1 MDALLV
7 LALLAP
13 AFVAGTL
20 TLAVRRGVRA
30 LAWLNAVTM
39 PVSCVAATVIALR
52 LAGGGPPVVVGVTW
66 RLDALSALMT
76 LLVSTVATLAAWMGP
91 GLRGPG
97 DAEREIRSYRIYS
110 NLFAFTMLVA
120 VSASSL
126 GVMWV
131 AIEAT
136 TVTSALLIPLRRTK
150 AAVDASWKYLLIGS
164 VGIAL
169 AFTGTV
175 LAFVDYA
182 AIGGDVAL
190 ALHWDTLRAAAPSL
204 HPQVA
209 QLAFVFLLAGFGTK
223 AGLVPTHTWLPD
235 AHSEAPAPLSAMM
248 SGVLLSVALYAVA
261 RWKTIIEAAT
271 GSAFTDTL
279 MLIVGIATV
288 LVGSL
293 SLLSQTHYKRVL
305 AYSSIE
311 HMGLACFGFALGPA
325 GVFAALLHL
334 TVHALAKSAAF
345 LLSGRVLER
354 YGSGEIARVP
364 GLLSVAPGTGMLF
377 AAGILAL
384 AGLPPFGLFVS
395 EILIVRAA
403 WIAGHTLLTALVVV
417 LMLLA
422 FVALMVHAQRML
434 FGEPETG
441 MPGGERGRLSLVV
454 LALPVLAAAWIGVSL
469 PAPLAALLG
478 HAVEVLRP

>member
-1 MDALLV
+1 M
-7 LALLAP
+7 ALLAP
-13 AFVAGTL
+13 PFLAGL
-20 TLAVRRGVRA
+20 LMLAVRRSAAA
-30 LAWLNAVTM
+30 LAWFNAVTM
-39 PVSCVAATVIALR
+39 PVSCGAAVMAALR
-52 LAGGGPPVVVGVTW
+52 LASGGAPIAVGDTW
-66 RLDALSALMT
+66 RLDALSALMA
-76 LLVSTVATLAAWMGP
+76 LLVSAVATLATWMGP
-91 GLRGPG
+91 GLRRR
-97 DAEREIRSYRIYS
+97 DTHSEIRSYRIYS

-120 VSASSL
+120 VCASSL

-182 AIGGDVAL
+182 AIGGDIGL
-190 ALHWDTLRAAAPSL
+190 ALHWNTLRAAAPML

-248 SGVLLSVALYAVA
+248 SGVLLAVALYAVA

-279 MLIVGIATV
+279 LLIVGIATI

-293 SLLSQTHYKRVL
+293 SLLPQTHYKRVL

-311 HMGLACFGFALGPA
+311 HMGLACFGLALGPA

-334 TVHALAKSAAF
+334 TSHALAKSAAF

-364 GLLSVAPGTGMLF
+364 GLLSVAPGTGVLF
-377 AAGILAL
+377 AAGMFAL
-384 AGLPPFGLFVS
+384 AGMPPFGLFLS
-395 EILIVRAA
+395 EILIVRAG
-403 WIAGHTLLTALVVV
+403 WLAGHLALTTLVLV

-422 FVALMVHAQRML
+422 FVALIVQCQRML
-434 FGEPETG
+434 FGEAASDVPR
-441 MPGGERGRLSLVV
+441 GEQGRVSLMLV
-454 LALPVLAAAWIGVSL
+454 ALPVVALAWLGVSV

-478 HAVEVLRP
+478 HAAEVLRP

>member
-1 MDALLV
+1 MDTLLV
-7 LALLAP
+7 ATLLGP
-13 AFVAGTL
+13 PFMAGL
-20 TLAVRRGVRA
+20 LMLVVRRAASAV
-30 LAWLNAVTM
+30 AWFNAVTM
-39 PVSCVAATVIALR
+39 PASCVAATLIALR
-52 LAGGGPPVVVGVTW
+52 LASGASPVVVGETW
-66 RLDALSALMT
+66 RLDALSALMA
-76 LLVSTVATLAAWMGP
+76 LLVSAVATLAVWLGP
-91 GLRGPG
+91 GLRGQRDPE
-97 DAEREIRSYRIYS
+97 AEIRSYRLYA

-136 TVTSALLIPLRRTK
+136 TVTSALLIPMRRTK
-150 AAVDASWKYLLIGS
+150 AAVDASWNYLLIGS

-182 AIGGDVAL
+182 AIGGDVAQ

-209 QLAFVFLLAGFGTK
+209 RLAFVFLLAGFGTK

-235 AHSEAPAPLSAMM
+235 AHAEAPAPLSAMM

-261 RWKTIIEAAT
+261 RWKTIIEAST

-279 MLIVGIATV
+279 LLIVGIATI

-293 SLLSQTHYKRVL
+293 SLLSQTRYKRVL

-311 HMGLACFGFALGPA
+311 HMGLACFGLALGPA

-334 TVHALAKSAAF
+334 TGHALAKSATF

-354 YGSGEIARVP
+354 YGSAEIARVP
-364 GLLSVAPGTGMLF
+364 GLLGVAPGTGVLF

-384 AGLPPFGLFVS
+384 AGMPPFGLFVS
-395 EILIVRAA
+395 EILIVRAG
-403 WIAGHTLLTALVVV
+403 WMTGHTVLTGLVVV
-417 LMLLA
+417 LLLLA
-422 FVALMVHAQRML
+422 FAALVVHGQHML
-434 FGEPETG
+434 FGEADAQVAR
-441 MPGGERGRLSLVV
+441 GERGRLSLAL
-454 LALPVLAAAWIGVSL
+454 LALPVVAAGWLGVSL

-478 HAVEVLRP
+478 HAAQVLRP